1 MTAAAERRRVAWGYE
16 KDTPVCCNCSG
27 YRKAR
32 IDTKAQKGQQ
42 LTAPSCA
49 KGGFTVS
56 ANACC
61 DKWSSRTGE
70 RLLVQDARRSTP
82 AG

>member
-1 MTAAAERRRVAWGYE
+1 MTAAAERRRIAWGYE
-16 KDTPVCCNCSG
+16 EQTPLCCNCSG

-32 IDTKAQKGQQ
+32 IDTKASKGQQ
-42 LTAPSCA
+42 LTAPTCA

-61 DKWSSRTGE
+61 DKWSSKTGE
-70 RLLVQDARRSTP
+70 RLMTHDARPPTTT
-82 AG
+82 G